1 MPLSM
6 LKKMLYTFLLER
18 TAFPL
23 DLDRLEME
31 GPWIQT
37 WTKVGKVLAV
47 LDWVEEVVYNRDTY
61 TGEKPA
67 ETIIDRVV
75 KGSEPDMVSEEG
87 IMGKEMDGDYR
98 GQRNMEK
105 LWTWYY
111 GESGSLRGSMVL
123 RRSKNYLL

>member
-1 MPLSM
+1 M
-6 LKKMLYTFLLER
+6 ER

-23 DLDRLEME
+23 ILDRLEME

-37 WTKVGKVLAV
+37 WTKVGKALAV
-47 LDWVEEVVYNRDTY
+47 HDWVEEVVYNRDTY

-87 IMGKEMDGDYR
+87 IMGKEIDSDYR
-98 GQRNMEK
+98 EQRHMEK

-123 RRSKNYLL
+123 RRSRNYLL